1 MAQPGRKVWRCLEN
15 IRGLVGVPALWR
27 SWLGG
32 DFAAFRGAFLRQRPE
47 RAGSYPCPNA
57 CGRTRDVVGRA
68 DGSFVAVCACD
79 PWNGDDFAVRAADL
93 VLLELSWS
101 GLGRALCRALECDVR
116 DTDLGVPGARQIGAF
131 SPAAVPVVLSIQD
144 DRDDFRLALAGVAA
158 RLGKPF
164 ILLAPTSGFVDA
176 VGLEMLRGARAEF
189 FDLET
194 NVLLMPSGSLQA
206 KNNPTGLFA
215 AFLPGPAGQAPD
227 EVARQLF
234 ALVEEL
240 EAEGKWR
247 KAPVTKVFHLYC
259 VKGLSRAEVAKG
271 CGCVPALVTLR
282 LKLIEKKLGRK
293 PIELRQLS
301 PQFEQIEDSLSD
313 PRAKNIYRK
322 GAIYGD
328 SPDDEQEE

>member
-1 MAQPGRKVWRCLEN
+1 MSIWRCLEN
-15 IRGLVGVPALWR
+15 VRGLVGVPALWQ

-32 DFAAFRGAFLRQRPE
+32 EFGVFRSAFLRQRPE
-47 RAGSYPCPNA
+47 RARSYPCPNV
-57 CGRTRDVVGRA
+57 CGGTRDVVGRS
-68 DGSFVAVCACD
+68 DGSFVAVCSCD
-79 PWNGDDFAVRAADL
+79 PLNGDDFALAAGDL

-101 GLGRALCRALECDVR
+101 RLGRALCGALKCDVR

-144 DRDDFRLALAGVAA
+144 ERGDFRHALAGIAA
-158 RLGKPF
+158 RLGRPF

-176 VGLEMLRGARAEF
+176 GVLEILRGAQAEF
-189 FDLET
+189 FDLESH
-194 NVLLMPSGSLQA
+194 VLPLPSGTLQA
-206 KNNPTGLFA
+206 RKNPTELFA
-215 AFLPGPAGQAPD
+215 AFLPGPAGRPPD

-240 EAEGKWR
+240 EGEGKWR

-282 LKLIEKKLGRK
+282 LKLIEGKLGRK

-301 PQFEQIEDSLSD
+301 PQFEEIEESLSD
-313 PRAKNIYRK
+313 SRAQNIYRK

-328 SPDDEQEE
+328 SQDDEQGG